1 MDPTRSIPAARP
13 PRLPTSARRTHLQW
27 SPWSISALA
36 RVVIMATA
44 TVLLLLVAHAPT
56 DVLAT
61 PWTFNIGVIL
71 PLTEPDG
78 TPNLSIQTLYQLI
91 TTALPV
97 MNSYNSTYYQ
107 FNLIP
112 GNSMDSRAGAIAA
125 MYDLY
130 DKNNTVAYIGEAASG
145 TTVPLVLAESRVRT
159 WHCSGMAS
167 STDLSKD
174 DFPRFFRT
182 IPDDS
187 QQGVALARFV
197 KSMGWTHVNMLASTD
212 SYGTSIGASFTE
224 AAHGLNITLS
234 LSDVYSSGT
243 QDMSAQVKNILN
255 SESNVVILALSSGD
269 DAITLMREAR
279 KQGALDASHVW
290 IGTDAMSEYLSYLS
304 PSSPTYASDLANTQG
319 VFFVYPLLATGTPPY
334 QQMEAAWA
342 AMGKT
347 TSPDAV
353 AYGGLN
359 YDCALALAKGLIQIA
374 VNYGAENVTMKNLWL
389 VNNFFT
395 PPFSGATGTLAF
407 TDTGD
412 RLGDFSVWNM
422 YGGTKRVAYNVYA
435 NASVVSINPP
445 QFYTGT
451 AITPP
456 DIPPKT
462 PLYPTWS
469 DPFVVAMAAVRGL
482 LLALLSAGTGVLIM
496 HRAKPM
502 VKNLSFPF
510 LVMITVGC
518 QLVLVSEFVTVG
530 LPSRVTCHAPVWILT
545 VGYEMAMTSAAV
557 KTYRIWR
564 IFVRTPRSTRA
575 HVADLAHPPL
585 PPHQTDKSMRRLRA
599 INNEYLFRLVGGVI
613 FVQSIVFAIWLG
625 AFPSTPVAVTSKQYL
640 YYECRSSNPTGV
652 AVVTGVSVAI
662 NALLLLFV
670 IFLGYKT
677 RNVASSFR
685 ETLWIMYTSQ
695 NVGFVAIIVLSFS
708 LISLSDFALGA
719 YIVRTILLIYAVL
732 FTYMALVG
740 RLVVALLRGAAN
752 VESAASDTGK
762 TGGAGTLTAT
772 GAATA
777 RAQAAMK
784 VSLNHDTGKVAHVHG
799 RYPIKETSR
808 WFATWKMH
816 AVHLY
821 AGDGYLALVPDS
833 AETVGHLG
841 TMVRLAGT
849 TFDPSPVNYTT
860 CLAIFSRGRSWVIQF
875 EKDEDRD
882 AWAKVMASVATVSA
896 TSRSRS
902 KDPRASGGANAK
914 EGTSLPSATSEGVL
928 ATANTSRGML
938 PVRGAGAKD

>member
-1 MDPTRSIPAARP
+1 MDPTRSMPL
-13 PRLPTSARRTHLQW
+13 PRLPRRPPARRAHRPR
-27 SPWSISALA
+27 SSWSISGLA
-36 RVVIMATA
+36 RTVIMATTTA
-44 TVLLLLVAHAPT
+44 LLLLAVHAPAV
-56 DVLAT
+56 VLAT
-61 PWTFNIGVIL
+61 PWTFNIGVVL
-71 PLTEPDG
+71 PFTGPDG
-78 TPNLSIQTLYQLI
+78 TPYTSIETLYQLI

-107 FNLIP
+107 FNLIR
-112 GNSMDSRAGAIAA
+112 GNSMDSRSGAIAA
-125 MYDLY
+125 MFDLY

-145 TTVPLVLAESRVRT
+145 STVPLVLAESRIRT

-187 QQGVALARFV
+187 QQGVAIARFV
-197 KSMGWTHVNMLASTD
+197 KSMGWTHVNLLASTD

-224 AAHGLNITLS
+224 AARVLNITLS
-234 LSDVYSSGT
+234 LSDVYPSGT
-243 QDMSAQVKNILN
+243 QDMSVQVKNILN
-255 SESNVVILALSSGD
+255 SESNVIVLAISSGD
-269 DAITLMREAR
+269 DAATLLREAR

-290 IGTDAMSEYLSYLS
+290 IGTDAMSEYLPFLN
-304 PSSPTYASDLANTQG
+304 PSSPTYATDLANAQG
-319 VFFVYPLLATGTPPY
+319 VFFVYPLLATGSAPY
-334 QQMEAAWA
+334 REMEAAWA

-347 TSPDAV
+347 TSPDSV

-374 VNYGAENVTMKNLWL
+374 VKYGAENVTMKNLWL
-389 VNNFFT
+389 VNHFFT
-395 PPFSGATGTLAF
+395 PPFDGATGTLAF

-422 YGGTKRVAYNVYA
+422 FAGAKRVAYNVYS
-435 NASVVSINPP
+435 NASVVLINAP
-445 QFYTGT
+445 QFYSGT
-451 AITPP
+451 AIPPP

-462 PLYPTWS
+462 ALYPTWS
-469 DPFVVAMAAVRGL
+469 DPFVVATSVVRAL
-482 LLALLSAGTGVLIM
+482 LLALFSAGTGVLVI

-510 LVMITVGC
+510 LVIITVGC

-530 LPSRVTCHAPVWILT
+530 EPTRVTCHAPVWILT
-545 VGYEMAMTSAAV
+545 IGYEMAMTSAAV

-564 IFVRTPRSTRA
+564 IF
-575 HVADLAHPPL
+575 
-585 PPHQTDKSMRRLRA
+585 DKSMRRLRA
-599 INNEYLFRLVGGVI
+599 INNEYLFRLVGSVI
-613 FVQSIVFAIWLG
+613 LVQSIIFAIWLG

-640 YYECRSSNPTGV
+640 YYECRSSNPTG
-652 AVVTGVSVAI
+652 ATAVTGVSIAI
-662 NALLLLFV
+662 NALLLAFV

-719 YIVRTILLIYAVL
+719 YIVRTVLLIYAVL

-740 RLVVALLRGAAN
+740 RLVIALLRGAAN
-752 VESAASDTGK
+752 VESASDAGK
-762 TGGAGTLTAT
+762 AGGTGTLTAT

-799 RYPIKETSR
+799 RYPVKETSR
-808 WFATWKMH
+808 WFATWKTH

-821 AGDGYLALVPDS
+821 ASDGYLALVPDS
-833 AETVGHLG
+833 AETAGHLG

-849 TFDPSPVNYTT
+849 TFDPNPVNYAS
-860 CLAIFSRGRSWVIQF
+860 CLAILSRGRSWVVQF

-896 TSRSRS
+896 VSRSRS
-902 KDPRASGGANAK
+902 KDPRASGNK
-914 EGTSLPSATSEGVL
+914 EAGKSGTSLPSVASEGVL